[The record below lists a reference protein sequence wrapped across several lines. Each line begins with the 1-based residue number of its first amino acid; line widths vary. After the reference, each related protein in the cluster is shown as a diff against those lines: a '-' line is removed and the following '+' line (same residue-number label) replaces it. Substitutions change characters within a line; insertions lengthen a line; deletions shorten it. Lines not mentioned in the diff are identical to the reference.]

1 MDALVIARRKASLAR
16 AKARVLEAE
25 RTLIAA
31 RLQVVYLEL
40 GGETADSEAY
50 VHLQDE
56 LDALGRF
63 VRDQHALAD
72 SAEVECQAIE
82 RLQQAS
88 REVVPA

>member
-31 RLQVVYLEL
+31 RLQVAYLEL

-50 VHLQDE
+50 VRLQDE
-56 LDALGRF
+56 LDAMGRF

-72 SAEVECQAIE
+72 SAAVECQAIE
-82 RLQQAS
+82 RSQQAA